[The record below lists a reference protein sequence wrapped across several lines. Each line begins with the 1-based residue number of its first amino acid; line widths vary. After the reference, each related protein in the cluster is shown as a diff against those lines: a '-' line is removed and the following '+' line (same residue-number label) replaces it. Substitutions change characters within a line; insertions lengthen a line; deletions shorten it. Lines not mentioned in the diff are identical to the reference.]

1 MQRHGYQMPEAIRE
15 SGKAHASVT
24 EGAWVFQRERSM
36 ANTNQ
41 VTGPYSAQVD
51 GKPTG
56 LAGCAAGSCPRAP
69 RCLRADA
76 ALAMRQPHNCGTDG
90 RFFIPIA
97 TAAHEMVQVA

>member
-1 MQRHGYQMPEAIRE
+1 MRF
-15 SGKAHASVT
+15 
-24 EGAWVFQRERSM
+24 FQQEIDM

-41 VTGPYSAQVD
+41 ITGAYAARVD

-76 ALAMRQPHNCGTDG
+76 ALAMRHPHNCGTDG

-97 TAAHEMVQVA
+97 PSA